1 MLNLG
6 GISKVTEMYIDFE
19 EDKYLKALSDINS
32 DEFKEREWLYRYFN
46 LYKQTLNWPDN
57 LIPIGRSNLVKG
69 TLREKF
75 NSTYTEILEEFEYI
89 LDNKLK
95 TLEIK

>member
-1 MLNLG
+1 
-6 GISKVTEMYIDFE
+6 MYTDFD
-19 EDKYLKALSDINS
+19 EDKYLKALSEINS
-32 DEFKEREWLYRYFN
+32 DEFQERDWLYRNFK
-46 LYKQTLNWPDN
+46 LYKETLNWPDN
-57 LIPIGRSNLVKG
+57 LPPINISNLVEG

-75 NSTYTEILEEFEYI
+75 NSTYKQILREFDYR

>member
-1 MLNLG
+1 
-6 GISKVTEMYIDFE
+6 MYIDYDE
-19 EDKYLKALSDINS
+19 SPYLKALSEINS
-32 DEFKEREWLYRYFN
+32 DELQERDWLYRNFN
-46 LYKQTLNWPDN
+46 LYKETLIWPHN
-57 LIPIGRSNLVKG
+57 LPPIGRSNLIKG

-75 NSTYTEILEEFEYI
+75 HSTYTEILEEFDYR